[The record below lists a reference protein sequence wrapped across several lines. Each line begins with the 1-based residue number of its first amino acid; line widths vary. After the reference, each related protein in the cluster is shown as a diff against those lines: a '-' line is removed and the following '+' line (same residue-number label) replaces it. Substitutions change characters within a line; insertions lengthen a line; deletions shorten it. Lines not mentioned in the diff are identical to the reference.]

1 MYMTELETKL
11 TNIQNK
17 LSALYTES
25 EFRSEGKLYDIER
38 RTTRFYR
45 GVLNAVLMLKLIL
58 TDARNEHESFLDL
71 VDRPGCTAVVVTPCV
86 TAKKY
91 KHTLDQFMR
100 HELKDAFK
108 RLIFLST
115 ETENDGLMDQYVG
128 DGRKTTVEFWDRRKL
143 LRQAELI
150 SDESRRW
157 LSVHVD
163 DWLQHDEPFFR
174 LSGLPSACDSFIP
187 GSRDKE
193 LEELTALLEL
203 GNPVFVTGMGGIGKT
218 QTVIQLALRAAPR
231 RGSYLIRYEPPK
243 NSEKD
248 LLRNTILNAKF
259 WGYRFDGQDNAAQDK
274 EYRERMEILR
284 TQYDGAML
292 VLDNLDCPQKSLSE
306 ICSSP
311 TFEELRSMNLQLIIT
326 TRSPADNFRKDD
338 FHSVPITQLRR
349 EDLLALMKAGIG
361 EEAYSDEELYKLID
375 FVDGHTLTV
384 YLMARTL
391 SEGWWMDIYPQALL
405 TAMEKC
411 SLSQTEFPEIAT
423 DQNQSYEY
431 RQLYSHLQ
439 ALFDMSG
446 LTEIDR
452 AVMRFATLIPADGMS
467 EHVFQRCLSAEQI
480 SSLKELIN
488 RGMIQREYRIDRQ
501 TAPQMLTL
509 HPVIRTVCFEELKP
523 TGENCNR
530 FLQRMRRY
538 FDPNKSI
545 PKEDIEQ
552 IAKCFSYV
560 SDLED
565 HDGRWAG
572 LAALYWDKHG
582 DGKETLK
589 YNQRALDRS
598 RSQQDI
604 ATAYNQ
610 LANTYYKLRN
620 TDEAMKYQRK
630 ALEYREMISADE
642 LQMAHTYNDLGNI
655 YGSQRGYKEA
665 LMYHQKAL
673 RIAQRYA
680 LRNKETVDLAK
691 YYTNVGLSSYKLMD
705 YGQALNNLLR
715 ALEIFKSLLPDNH
728 PDIAQAYSSVS
739 MVYDRT
745 GKHEQALEYQWEA
758 LRIFEQALPD
768 DHPELARAYNNIG
781 NTLRNLKDYK
791 KALAYQERALE
802 IRKKILAPDSQI
814 LAVSYNNI
822 GATYSALRDHNKAL
836 ENLEKEAQIR
846 ERILPKN
853 YLRLV
858 DCYKNMA
865 ISYGALNNAEMDQK
879 CREQAVRIMERY
891 SEGDWNQVH
900 ETE

>member
-11 TNIQNK
+11 TSIQKK

-45 GVLNAVLMLKLIL
+45 GVLNAILMLNLIL
-58 TDARNEHESFLDL
+58 TDARDDHYSFLDL
-71 VDRPGCTAVVVTPCV
+71 VDRSGRTAVVVTPCV
-86 TAKKY
+86 TTKKY
-91 KHTLDQFMR
+91 KHTLDQFMM
-100 HELKDAFK
+100 HELKGVFN
-108 RLIFLST
+108 RLIFLAT
-115 ETENDGLMDQYVG
+115 ETENDGLTDQYVG
-128 DGRKTTVEFWDRRKL
+128 DDGKTTVEVWDRRRL
-143 LRQAELI
+143 LRQTELI
-150 SDESRRW
+150 SDQSRRW
-157 LSVHVD
+157 LSIYAD
-163 DWLQHDEPFFR
+163 DWFQNDEPVFR
-174 LSGLPSACDSFIP
+174 LAGLPGACDHFVP
-187 GSRDKE
+187 GSRDEE
-193 LEELTALLEL
+193 LEELTALLER
-203 GNPVFVTGMGGIGKT
+203 GKPVFVTGMGGIGKT

-243 NSEKD
+243 DSEED
-248 LLRNTILNAKF
+248 LLRNTILKAKF
-259 WGYRFDGQDNAAQDK
+259 WGYLFEGQDNAAQDK
-274 EYRERMEILR
+274 EYRERMDILR
-284 TQYDGAML
+284 EQYEGAML
-292 VLDNLDCPQKSLSE
+292 VLDNLDYPQKSLSE

-311 TFEELRSMNLQLIIT
+311 TFEELQHMNLQLVIT
-326 TRSPADNFRKDD
+326 TRSPADDFRHVSIGRLK
-338 FHSVPITQLRR
+338 RK
-349 EDLLALMKAGIG
+349 EDLLTLMKSEIG
-361 EEAYSDEELYKLID
+361 EEEYSDEELYTLID

-384 YLMARTL
+384 YLMAKTL
-391 SEGWWMDIYPQALL
+391 SEGWWMDITPETLL
-405 TAMEKC
+405 TAMKEQ
-411 SLSQTEFPEIAT
+411 SLGQTEFPEVAT

-431 RQLYSHLQ
+431 RQLYSHLH

-452 AVMRFATLIPADGMS
+452 AVMRFATLIPGDGMN
-467 EHVFQRCLSAEQI
+467 ERVFQRCLSAEQI
-480 SSLKELIN
+480 SSLNELIN
-488 RGMIQREYRIDRQ
+488 RGMIQRESWIDKQ
-501 TAPQMLTL
+501 TAPQRLTL

-523 TGENCNR
+523 TGESCNR

-538 FDPNKSI
+538 FDPNRSI
-545 PKEDIEQ
+545 PKEDVEQ

-565 HDGRWAG
+565 PDGRWAG

-589 YNQRALDRS
+589 YNQRALNRS
-598 RSQQDI
+598 QSQQDI

-620 TDEAMKYQRK
+620 ADEAMKYQRK

-655 YGSQRGYKEA
+655 YGSQRRYKEA
-665 LMYHQKAL
+665 LMYHRRAL

-705 YGQALNNLLR
+705 YDQALNNLLR
-715 ALEIFKSLLPDNH
+715 ALEIFKSLLSDNH

-739 MVYDRT
+739 MVYDRM
-745 GKHEQALEYQWEA
+745 GMHEQALQYQWEA

-865 ISYGALNNAEMDQK
+865 ISYSALNNAEMDQK

-891 SEGDWNQVH
+891 SEGDWDQVH